1 MWFIDDPI
9 TLPKRSTGRLCCM
22 CEIVTKI
29 NIMELHIKRQ
39 RRNENYRIAT
49 LKKDDSQ
56 LPIGKIKDGE
66 VHLPFLNLKW
76 LVFYKNTRMNRK
88 PNRKT
93 LIFVQQYYANIL
105 KAAF

>member
-1 MWFIDDPI
+1 
-9 TLPKRSTGRLCCM
+9 M

-66 VHLPFLNLKW
+66 VHLPFLNLK
-76 LVFYKNTRMNRK
+76 
-88 PNRKT
+88 
-93 LIFVQQYYANIL
+93 
-105 KAAF
+105 